1 MEGFLSR
8 LFGLILT
15 FFMLIIAPLI
25 NAYGTQEMENRINL
39 LNDTTEFI
47 DKQTDKGIITDQ
59 DMDQFY
65 ADIESHGMIL
75 DVTVNRLVRVDTQLK
90 DGSIHTTYIAA
101 DEEDKDSSGKRA
113 YVYRLNQRDVL
124 QVKLREKSSTPYKR
138 LLNAFLRIDD
148 NAYELDMAKM
158 VK

>member
-25 NAYGTQEMENRINL
+25 NAYGTQEMENRINI
-39 LNDTTEFI
+39 LNDTSEFL
-47 DKQTDKGIITDQ
+47 DKQTDKGIITDA

-65 ADIESHGMIL
+65 SDIESHGMIL
-75 DVTVNRLVRVDTQLK
+75 DVKVNRLVHVSTTMD
-90 DGSIHTTYIAA
+90 DGSTHTTYIAS
-101 DEEDKDSSGKRA
+101 DENEKDPSGKRNS
-113 YVYRLNQRDVL
+113 VYNLNQHDVL

-138 LLNAFLRIDD
+138 LLNTFLRIDD
-148 NAYELDMAKM
+148 SPYELDMAKM

>member
-25 NAYGTQEMENRINL
+25 NAYGTQEMENRVNI
-39 LNDTTEFI
+39 LNDTSEFL
-47 DKQTDKGIITDQ
+47 DKQADKGIITDT

-65 ADIESHGMIL
+65 SDIESHGMVL
-75 DVTVNRLVRVDTQLK
+75 DVSVNKIVKVSTQMDNGKL
-90 DGSIHTTYIAA
+90 HTAYIAA
-101 DEEDKDSSGKRA
+101 DENPKDDKGNRDS
-113 YVYRLNQRDVL
+113 VYDLNQHDII

-138 LLNAFLRIDD
+138 LLNSFLRIDD
-148 NAYELDMAKM
+148 DPYELEMAKM